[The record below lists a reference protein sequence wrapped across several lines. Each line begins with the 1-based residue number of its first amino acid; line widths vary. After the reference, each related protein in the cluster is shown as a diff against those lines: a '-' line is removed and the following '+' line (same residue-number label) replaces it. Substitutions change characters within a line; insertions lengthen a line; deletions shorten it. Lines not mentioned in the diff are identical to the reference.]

1 MSAILTEPQ
10 IKLEKSAGKKARV
23 AIVGGGLAGL
33 AAGCALAD
41 SGFAIKL
48 LERKPFLG
56 GRASSYQHP
65 ATGEVVDNCQHVLL
79 GCCTNLID
87 FYKRLGVEDQIR
99 WFDQLTFLLP
109 DGTAGI
115 IEPSFLPAP
124 LHASP
129 AFMKFSILELRD
141 KLSIALA
148 MLSLVGGLPR
158 ETDEN
163 FLSWLKAH
171 GQTEHSIS
179 RFWGPVLVSALND
192 DLDQVSVRYAA
203 MVFRDSFLKSAQA
216 GKMGVPAAPLSEIYG
231 RAGEYISARGG
242 EVMLRASVEQLF
254 IEDSRVLLRS
264 GGETIES
271 DYVVLAAPFY
281 EAAKLLPNGPDADS
295 LREQIGELKTVPI
308 TGIHFWFDREVTPL
322 EHAVLLDRT
331 IQWMFQKSKLLR
343 GRRDEGAP
351 LAAGSHVELVVSSSK
366 SLLNMGRNEILG
378 LAMKEFTEFF
388 PAATEARVLKSAVI
402 KEVHATFSPAPQSDR
417 YRPLP
422 ITPWPRVFLSGDWTA
437 TGWPATMEGA
447 VRAGYATAE
456 ALSFASGDARKF
468 LVPDL
473 PPKGL
478 MKLFP
483 A

>member
-1 MSAILTEPQ
+1 MSATLTEPQ
-10 IKLEKSAGKKARV
+10 IKTRTPSGKRTSV
-23 AIVGGGLAGL
+23 AIAGGGLAGL
-33 AAGCALAD
+33 AAGCALAEA
-41 SGFAIKL
+41 GYTVRL

-79 GCCTNLID
+79 GCCTNLLD
-87 FYKRLGVEDQIR
+87 FYQRLGVEDQIR
-99 WFDQLTFLLP
+99 WFEQLTFLLP
-109 DGTAGI
+109 DGTAGTI
-115 IEPSFLPAP
+115 QPSPLPAP

-129 AFMKFSILELRD
+129 AFLRFSPLSLGD
-141 KLSIALA
+141 KLAIARAMLA
-148 MLSLVGGLPR
+148 MMRALPK
-158 ETDEN
+158 ESDEN
-163 FLSWLKAH
+163 FLSWLKRH
-171 GQTEHSIS
+171 GQTERAIS
-179 RFWGPVLVSALND
+179 RFWAPVLVSALND

-203 MVFRDSFLKSAQA
+203 MVFRDSFLKSAEA
-216 GKMGVPAAPLSEIYG
+216 GRMGVPAAPLSEIYG
-231 RAGEYISARGG
+231 RAGDYIEARGG
-242 EVMLRASVEQLF
+242 TVVLRASVESLSVN
-254 IEDSRVLLRS
+254 DSGVVLRTNT
-264 GGETIES
+264 EEFKT

-281 EAAKLLPNGPDADS
+281 EAAKLLPLGADAEA
-295 LREQIGELKTVPI
+295 LRSQIGELKTVPI

-366 SLLNMGRNEILG
+366 SLLEMGRNEILD
-378 LAMKEFTEFF
+378 LALREFAEFF
-388 PAATEARVLKSAVI
+388 PAAKEAKVLKSAVI

-417 YRPLP
+417 YRPFP

-456 ALSFASGDARKF
+456 ALSFATGTQQKF

-473 PPKGL
+473 RARGL

-483 A
+483 

>member
-1 MSAILTEPQ
+1 MSAILTQPQ
-10 IKLEKSAGKKARV
+10 VKTKNPAGKRTSV

-41 SGFAIKL
+41 AGYAVRL
-48 LERKPFLG
+48 LERKPYLG

-65 ATGEVVDNCQHVLL
+65 ATGDVVDNCQHVLL
-79 GCCTNLID
+79 GCCTNLLD

-99 WFDQLTFLLP
+99 WFEQLIFLLP
-109 DGTAGI
+109 DGKAGTI
-115 IEPSFLPAP
+115 QPSALPAP
-124 LHASP
+124 LHAAP
-129 AFMKFSILELRD
+129 AFLKFSVLSLKD
-141 KLSIALA
+141 KLGIGRA
-148 MLSLVGGLPR
+148 MLALMRGLPR
-158 ETDEN
+158 ESNED
-163 FLSWLKAH
+163 FLSWLKRH
-171 GQTEHSIS
+171 GQTEQAIS
-179 RFWGPVLVSALND
+179 RFWAPVLISALND

-203 MVFRDSFLKSAQA
+203 LVFRDSFLKSAAA

-231 RAGEYISARGG
+231 RAGDYIAERGG
-242 EVMLRASVEQLF
+242 EVRLRTSVDRLALKDSAVVLRAN
-254 IEDSRVLLRS
+254 
-264 GGETIES
+264 GEALES

-281 EAAKLLPNGPDADS
+281 EAAKLLPESEDADA
-295 LREQIGELKTVPI
+295 LRLQIGQLKTVPI

-351 LAAGSHVELVVSSSK
+351 LAAGSHIELVVSSSK
-366 SLLNMGRNEILG
+366 SLLTMGRNEVLD
-378 LAMKEFTEFF
+378 LALKEFIEFL
-388 PAATEARVLKSAVI
+388 PAAKEARVLKSAVI

-417 YRPLP
+417 YRPFP
-422 ITPWPRVFLSGDWTA
+422 ITPWPRIFLSGDWTA

-456 ALSFASGDARKF
+456 ALTFATGTQQKF

-473 PPKGL
+473 PAQGL

-483 A
+483 

>member
-1 MSAILTEPQ
+1 MSATLTQ
-10 IKLEKSAGKKARV
+10 TQLKLERPTGKKARV
-23 AIVGGGLAGL
+23 TVVGGGLAGL

-41 SGFAIKL
+41 AGFTVKL

-79 GCCTNLID
+79 GCCTNLLD

-99 WFDQLTFLLP
+99 WFSKLTFLLP
-109 DGTAGI
+109 DGTAGTM
-115 IEPSFLPAP
+115 EPSFLPAP

-129 AFMKFSILELRD
+129 AFLRFSVLSLRD
-141 KLSIALA
+141 KLAIGRA
-148 MLSLVGGLPR
+148 MLPLVVGLPR
-158 ETDEN
+158 ETNDS
-163 FLSWLKAH
+163 FLTWLKHH
-171 GQTEHSIS
+171 GQTDQAIS
-179 RFWGPVLVSALND
+179 RFWAPVLISALND

-203 MVFRDSFLKSAQA
+203 MVFRESFLKSEEA
-216 GKMGVPAAPLSEIYG
+216 GRMGIPSAPLSDIYG
-231 RAGEYISARGG
+231 RAGGYIEERGG
-242 EVMLRASVEQLF
+242 EVITRASVESLALN
-254 IEDSRVLLRS
+254 DRAVVVRAN
-264 GGETIES
+264 GEPIES

-281 EAAKLLPNGPDADS
+281 EVAKLLPRSEEGDT
-295 LREQIGELKTVPI
+295 LRAQVGELKTVPI

-331 IQWMFQKSKLLR
+331 IQWMYQKSKLLR
-343 GRRDEGAP
+343 GKRDEGAP
-351 LAAGSHVELVVSSSK
+351 LAAGSHIELVVSSSK
-366 SLLNMGRNEILG
+366 SLLNMGRNEILDSA
-378 LAMKEFTEFF
+378 LKEFIEFF
-388 PAATEARVLKSAVI
+388 PQAKEARVLKSAVI

-422 ITPWPRVFLSGDWTA
+422 ITPWPRIFLSGDWTA

-456 ALSFASGDARKF
+456 ALSFATGEQRKF

-473 PPKGL
+473 KARGL
-478 MKLFP
+478 MRLFR
-483 A
+483 